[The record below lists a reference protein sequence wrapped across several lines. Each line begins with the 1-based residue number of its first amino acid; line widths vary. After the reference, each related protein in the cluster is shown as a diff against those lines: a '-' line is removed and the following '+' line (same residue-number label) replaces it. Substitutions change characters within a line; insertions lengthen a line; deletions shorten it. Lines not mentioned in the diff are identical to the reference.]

1 MELLSRPD
9 YMVGSDSI
17 PLGKY
22 PHPRAYGT
30 FPRIIGRFQRKY
42 QTMPLEQTIQRIT
55 ENPAKRFKLKGRG
68 LIKEGYF
75 ADLVLFDHLTVTD
88 NATYDD
94 PRQLP
99 TGIEYVLVNGTV
111 AIKNGVYQNSTTGRT
126 IP

>member
-1 MELLSRPD
+1 
-9 YMVGSDSI
+9 
-17 PLGKY
+17 
-22 PHPRAYGT
+22 
-30 FPRIIGRFQRKY
+30 
-42 QTMPLEQTIQRIT
+42 MPLEQTIQRIT
-55 ENPAKRFKLKGRG
+55 ENPAKRFKLKERG